1 MDISAVFTKAPPGNA
16 RIREALRLLRA
27 ACAEQRRENDALR
40 SEIAGHNQRLE
51 AGRISEE
58 RCANVFRLSPDA
70 MAISRGMQGPL
81 LDVNDRWQE
90 LFGYQRGEVIGRTPA
105 QLHLYADG
113 QDIATMFGPHSD
125 AGFIRD
131 LEVDMRDRHG
141 AILNTVLS
149 GGRMGDGDAA
159 CFISFVR
166 DVTEQRRRE
175 QELRR
180 QREQLT
186 HLSRVVV
193 LGELA
198 GALVHELNQPLAAIL
213 TNAQAGRRFLQRVP
227 ADLDEVREILDD
239 IVDEDK
245 RAGNVIRRLRALFMK
260 GEPVLQP
267 LDLNE
272 LVRDAL
278 TLTRS
283 ALNERKVSVALAL
296 GAPLPVVHGDRVQL
310 QQVLLNLIVNASE
323 AMSEVPP
330 AERRL
335 ALATCSSV
343 HGNVQLAV
351 TDSGPGIPAEAI
363 DKVFDSFFTT
373 KARGLGF
380 GLSISRTIIVAHG
393 GHIEAANNPD
403 GGATFRVTMPANAGG
418 WP

>member
-1 MDISAVFTKAPPGNA
+1 
-16 RIREALRLLRA
+16 
-27 ACAEQRRENDALR
+27 
-40 SEIAGHNQRLE
+40 
-51 AGRISEE
+51 
-58 RCANVFRLSPDA
+58 
-70 MAISRGMQGPL
+70 
-81 LDVNDRWQE
+81 
-90 LFGYQRGEVIGRTPA
+90 
-105 QLHLYADG
+105 
-113 QDIATMFGPHSD
+113 
-125 AGFIRD
+125 
-131 LEVDMRDRHG
+131 
-141 AILNTVLS
+141 
-149 GGRMGDGDAA
+149 
-159 CFISFVR
+159 VR

-186 HLSRVVV
+186 HLTRVVV

-198 GALVHELNQPLAAIL
+198 GALAHELNQPLAAIL
-213 TNAQAGRRFLQRVP
+213 TNAQAGRRFLKRAP

-245 RAGNVIRRLRALFMK
+245 RAGDVIRRLRALFMK

-283 ALNERKVSVALAL
+283 VLNERKVNVTLAL

-323 AMSEVPP
+323 AMSEAPP
-330 AERRL
+330 AARRL
-335 ALATCSSV
+335 AVATCTGV

-393 GHIEAANNPD
+393 GHIEAGNNPD
-403 GGATFRVTMPANAGG
+403 GGATFRITMPANAGG
-418 WP
+418 WS